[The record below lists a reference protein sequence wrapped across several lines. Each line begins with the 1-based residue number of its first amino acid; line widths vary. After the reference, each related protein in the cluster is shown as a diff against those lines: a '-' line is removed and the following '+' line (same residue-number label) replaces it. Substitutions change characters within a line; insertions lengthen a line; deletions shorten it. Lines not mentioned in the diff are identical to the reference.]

1 MADGKVEIGIE
12 LDDGGVSKDAEQAGR
27 KAGDG
32 FGEGFD
38 SGSSRGIGK
47 FGANLAR
54 LGAAAA
60 AAGAAASVAVG
71 KAALDAYASFEQLEG
86 GVKKLFGDEAAKT
99 VQEYA
104 ANAFETAG
112 MSANQYM
119 ETVTGF
125 SGALLRSLG
134 NDTQA
139 AAEMANMAISDM
151 SDIANTYGMSI
162 DMVKETYQSLA
173 RGNYETLDNLF
184 GGMFAGTKTGL
195 RDMLDYAEQY
205 RASLGE
211 TVSYSES
218 SYADIVAAIHD
229 VSMAT
234 GVYGTTQAEAAK
246 TIQGSVNMA
255 KAAWENWLVAI
266 ADSDG
271 DVKAATEQLVMA
283 VGAAA
288 SNIVPRIGEI
298 VTALGDFLMEETPL
312 LLEKVVAKISEGGP
326 GMMSAALDFFLK
338 MVTAMVKATPEILKA
353 LLLLLASLVVA
364 VAQKAGEFAAKGLEL
379 IKGLAQ
385 GAKDGF
391 AFVISEIGRGISD
404 AVNRVR
410 SAVTE
415 FFNGGRALVNG
426 LADGIRNAVSSGVL
440 GRAAS
445 SAMSV
450 VSAYIPHSP
459 AKKGPFSGKGWTL
472 YSGEAIVNDLAKG
485 MRRADASLAV
495 SDVMGD
501 FHAAVSPRMAFAG
514 ASSTTTT
521 YTFGDV
527 HLNAADAQGITAIE
541 QLVRLI
547 ETA

>member
-12 LDDGGVSKDAEQAGR
+12 LDDDGVKKDAEQAGR

-32 FGEGFD
+32 FGEGFN
-38 SGSSRGIGK
+38 SGSGGGIK
-47 FGANLAR
+47 KVGATLAQ
-54 LGAAAA
+54 LGIAAA
-60 AAGAAASVAVG
+60 AAGAAATLAVG
-71 KAALDAYASFEQLEG
+71 KAALEAYASFEQLEG
-86 GVKKLFGDEAAKT
+86 GIKTLFGEESMGA
-99 VQEYA
+99 VYA
-104 ANAFETAG
+104 NAERAFETAG

-125 SGALLRSLG
+125 SASLIQSLG
-134 NDTQA
+134 GDTA
-139 AAEMANMAISDM
+139 KAAEYADMAITDM
-151 SDIANTYGMSI
+151 SDNANKMGSSI
-162 DMVKETYQSLA
+162 ESIQNAYQGFA
-173 RGNYETLDNLF
+173 KQNFEMLDNLRLGY
-184 GGMFAGTKTGL
+184 GGNKSEMERLL
-195 RDMLDYAEQY
+195 RDAEAISGIHY
-205 RASLGE
+205 DI
-211 TVSYSES
+211 S
-218 SYADIVAAIHD
+218 SYADIVEAIHVIQD
-229 VSMAT
+229 EMGIAGAT
-234 GVYGTTQAEAAK
+234 AEEAMT

-271 DVKAATEQLVMA
+271 DVKAATENLVIS

-298 VTALGDFLMEETPL
+298 VTALGDFLVEETPL
-312 LLEKVVAKISEGGP
+312 LLEKVIAKISEGGP
-326 GMMSAALDFFLK
+326 GMASAALDFFLK
-338 MVTAMVKATPEILKA
+338 MATAIVKATPEILKA
-353 LLLLLASLVVA
+353 LLLLIASLVVA
-364 VAQKAGEFAAKGLEL
+364 VAQKAGEFAAKGVEL
-379 IKGLAQ
+379 IKSLAQ

-391 AFVISEIGRGISD
+391 AFVISEIGRGLSD
-404 AVNRVR
+404 GVNRVR

-415 FFNGGRALVNG
+415 FFNGGKALVNG
-426 LADGIRNAVSSGVL
+426 LADGIRSAVSSGVL

>member
-12 LDDGGVSKDAEQAGR
+12 LDDDGVRKDAEQAGR

-60 AAGAAASVAVG
+60 AAGAAGAIAVG
-71 KAALDAYASFEQLEG
+71 KAALEAYGQYEQLIGGIDTLFGENSERLKAYAN
-86 GVKKLFGDEAAKT
+86 AAW
-99 VQEYA
+99 
-104 ANAFETAG
+104 ETAG
-112 MSANQYM
+112 LNANEYM
-119 ETVTGF
+119 RTVTGV
-125 SGALLRSLG
+125 SASLIRSLG
-134 NDTQA
+134 GDTA
-139 AAEMANMAISDM
+139 AAADYANMAIQDM
-151 SDIANTYGMSI
+151 ADNAATFGKSMGEIQ
-162 DMVKETYQSLA
+162 ETYQSLA
-173 RGNYETLDNLF
+173 RGNYQMLDNLSL
-184 GGMFAGTKTGL
+184 GYAGTKKGL
-195 RDMLDYAEQY
+195 QELLADAEKIKASQGEMVDY
-205 RASLGE
+205 SID
-211 TVSYSES
+211 
-218 SYADIVAAIHD
+218 SYADIVEALHVVQEEQGI
-229 VSMAT
+229 T
-234 GVYGTTQAEAAK
+234 GRAMEEGAK
-246 TIQGSVNMA
+246 TIEGSVQRA
-255 KAAWENWLVAI
+255 QAAWGNWLIEI
-266 ADSDG
+266 AKTDG
-271 DVKAATEQLVMA
+271 DVKAATEDLVTA

-298 VTALGDFLMEETPL
+298 VTALGDFLVEQTPL
-312 LLEKVVAKISEGGP
+312 LLEKVTAKISEGGP
-326 GMMSAALDFFLK
+326 GMASAALDFFLK
-338 MVTAMVKATPEILKA
+338 MAAAIVKAQPEILKA

-364 VAQKAGEFAAKGLEL
+364 IAQKAGEFAAKGLEL
-379 IKGLAQ
+379 IKSLAQ

-391 AFVISEIGRGISD
+391 AFVLSEIGRGISD
-404 AVNRVR
+404 GIERVK

-415 FFNGGRALVNG
+415 FFNGGKALVNG

-450 VSAYIPHSP
+450 VNAYIPHSP

-472 YSGEAIVNDLAKG
+472 YSGEAIVNDLARG

>member
-12 LDDGGVSKDAEQAGR
+12 LDDDGVKKDAEQAGR

-38 SGSSRGIGK
+38 SGSGGGIK
-47 FGANLAR
+47 KVGATLAQ
-54 LGAAAA
+54 LGIAAA
-60 AAGAAASVAVG
+60 AAGAAATLAVG

-86 GVKKLFGDEAAKT
+86 GIKTLFGEESMGA
-99 VQEYA
+99 VYA
-104 ANAFETAG
+104 NAERAFETAG

-125 SGALLRSLG
+125 SASLIQSLG
-134 NDTQA
+134 GDTA
-139 AAEMANMAISDM
+139 KAAEYADMAITDM
-151 SDIANTYGMSI
+151 ADNANKMGTSMESI
-162 DMVKETYQSLA
+162 QYAYQGFA
-173 RGNYETLDNLF
+173 KQNYTMLDNLKLGY
-184 GGMFAGTKTGL
+184 GGTRAEMERLLADAEEIQRRNGV
-195 RDMLDYAEQY
+195 MVDY
-205 RASLGE
+205 
-211 TVSYSES
+211 TID
-218 SYADIVAAIHD
+218 SYADVVEAIHVVQD
-229 VSMAT
+229 EMGIAGAT
-234 GVYGTTQAEAAK
+234 ADEAMT

-271 DVKAATEQLVMA
+271 DVKAATENLVMS

-288 SNIVPRIGEI
+288 QNIVPRIGEI
-298 VTALGDFLMEETPL
+298 VTALGDFLVEETPL
-312 LLEKVVAKISEGGP
+312 LLEKVIAKISEGGP

-353 LLLLLASLVVA
+353 LLLLIASLVVA

-379 IKGLAQ
+379 IKSLAQ

-391 AFVISEIGRGISD
+391 AFVISEIGRGLSD
-404 AVNRVR
+404 GVNRVR

-426 LADGIRNAVSSGVL
+426 LADGIRSAVSSGVL

-527 HLNAADAQGITAIE
+527 HLNAADAQGITASA

>member
-12 LDDGGVSKDAEQAGR
+12 LDDDGVKKDAEQAGR

-32 FGEGFD
+32 FGEGFN
-38 SGSSRGIGK
+38 SGSGGGIK
-47 FGANLAR
+47 KVGATLAQ
-54 LGAAAA
+54 LGLAAA
-60 AAGAAASVAVG
+60 AAGAAATLAVG
-71 KAALDAYASFEQLEG
+71 KAALEAYASFEQLEG
-86 GVKKLFGDEAAKT
+86 GIKTLFGEESMGA
-99 VQEYA
+99 VYA
-104 ANAFETAG
+104 NAERAFETAG

-125 SGALLRSLG
+125 SASLIQSLG
-134 NDTQA
+134 GDTA
-139 AAEMANMAISDM
+139 KAAEYADMAITDM
-151 SDIANTYGMSI
+151 SDNANKMGTSMESI
-162 DMVKETYQSLA
+162 QYAYQGFA
-173 RGNYETLDNLF
+173 KQNYTMLDNLKLGY
-184 GGMFAGTKTGL
+184 GGTRAEMERLLADAEEIQRRNGV
-195 RDMLDYAEQY
+195 MVDY
-205 RASLGE
+205 
-211 TVSYSES
+211 TID
-218 SYADIVAAIHD
+218 SYADVVEAIHVVQD
-229 VSMAT
+229 EMGIAGAT
-234 GVYGTTQAEAAK
+234 ADEAMT

-271 DVKAATEQLVMA
+271 DVKAATENLVIS

-298 VTALGDFLMEETPL
+298 VTALGDFLVEETPL
-312 LLEKVVAKISEGGP
+312 LLEKVIAKISEGGP
-326 GMMSAALDFFLK
+326 GMASAALDFFLK
-338 MVTAMVKATPEILKA
+338 MATAIVKATPEILKA
-353 LLLLLASLVVA
+353 LLLLIASLVVA

-379 IKGLAQ
+379 IKSLAH
-385 GAKDGF
+385 GTRDGF
-391 AFVISEIGRGISD
+391 AFVISEIGRGLSD
-404 AVNRVR
+404 GVNRVR

-426 LADGIRNAVSSGVL
+426 LADGIRSAVSSGVL

>member
-12 LDDGGVSKDAEQAGR
+12 LDDDGVKKDAEQAGR

-32 FGEGFD
+32 FGEGFN
-38 SGSSRGIGK
+38 SGSGGGIK
-47 FGANLAR
+47 KVGATLAQ
-54 LGAAAA
+54 LGIAAA
-60 AAGAAASVAVG
+60 AAGAAATLAVG
-71 KAALDAYASFEQLEG
+71 KAALEAYASFEQLEG
-86 GVKKLFGDEAAKT
+86 GIKTLFGEESMGA
-99 VQEYA
+99 VYA
-104 ANAFETAG
+104 NAERAFETAG

-125 SGALLRSLG
+125 SASLIQSLG
-134 NDTQA
+134 GDTA
-139 AAEMANMAISDM
+139 KAAEYADMAITDM
-151 SDIANTYGMSI
+151 SDNANKMGTSMESI
-162 DMVKETYQSLA
+162 QYAYQGFA
-173 RGNYETLDNLF
+173 KQNYTMLDNLKLGY
-184 GGMFAGTKTGL
+184 GGTRAEMERLLADAEEIQRRNGV
-195 RDMLDYAEQY
+195 MVDY
-205 RASLGE
+205 
-211 TVSYSES
+211 TID
-218 SYADIVAAIHD
+218 SYADVVEAIHVVQD
-229 VSMAT
+229 EMGIAGAT
-234 GVYGTTQAEAAK
+234 ADEAMT

-271 DVKAATEQLVMA
+271 DVKAATENLVIS

-288 SNIVPRIGEI
+288 QNIVPRIGEI
-298 VTALGDFLMEETPL
+298 VTALGDFLVEETPL
-312 LLEKVVAKISEGGP
+312 LLEKVIAKISEGGP
-326 GMMSAALDFFLK
+326 GMASAALDFFLK
-338 MVTAMVKATPEILKA
+338 MATAIVKATPEILKA
-353 LLLLLASLVVA
+353 LLLLIASLVVA

-379 IKGLAQ
+379 IKSLAQ

-391 AFVISEIGRGISD
+391 AFVISEIGRGLSD
-404 AVNRVR
+404 GVNRVR

-426 LADGIRNAVSSGVL
+426 LADGIRSAVSSGVL

-472 YSGEAIVNDLAKG
+472 YSGEAIVNDLARG

>member
-12 LDDGGVSKDAEQAGR
+12 LDDDGVKKDAEQAGR

-86 GVKKLFGDEAAKT
+86 GIKTLFGEESMGA
-99 VQEYA
+99 VYA
-104 ANAFETAG
+104 NAERAFETAG

-125 SGALLRSLG
+125 SASLIQSLG
-134 NDTQA
+134 GDTA
-139 AAEMANMAISDM
+139 KAAEYADMAITDM
-151 SDIANTYGMSI
+151 SDNANKMGTSMGSI
-162 DMVKETYQSLA
+162 QYAYQGFA
-173 RGNYETLDNLF
+173 KQNYTMLDNLKLGY
-184 GGMFAGTKTGL
+184 GGTRAEMERLLADAEEIQRRNGV
-195 RDMLDYAEQY
+195 MVDY
-205 RASLGE
+205 
-211 TVSYSES
+211 TID
-218 SYADIVAAIHD
+218 SYADVVEAIHVVQD
-229 VSMAT
+229 EMGIAGAT
-234 GVYGTTQAEAAK
+234 AEEAMT

-271 DVKAATEQLVMA
+271 DVKAATENLVIS

-298 VTALGDFLMEETPL
+298 VTALGDFLVEETPL
-312 LLEKVVAKISEGGP
+312 LLEKVIAKISEGGP
-326 GMMSAALDFFLK
+326 GMASAALDFFLK
-338 MVTAMVKATPEILKA
+338 MATAIVKATPEILKA
-353 LLLLLASLVVA
+353 LLLLIASLVVA

-379 IKGLAQ
+379 IKSLAQ
-385 GAKDGF
+385 GARDGF
-391 AFVISEIGRGISD
+391 AFVISEIGRGLSD
-404 AVNRVR
+404 GVNRVR

-501 FHAAVSPRMAFAG
+501 FHAAVSPRMALAG

>member
-12 LDDGGVSKDAEQAGR
+12 LDDDGVNKDAEQAGR
-27 KAGDG
+27 KAGDS

-60 AAGAAASVAVG
+60 AAGAAASIAVG
-71 KAALDAYASFEQLEG
+71 KAALEAYASYEQLEG
-86 GVKKLFGDEAAKT
+86 GIKTLFGEESMGL
-99 VQEYA
+99 VYA
-104 ANAFETAG
+104 NAERAFETAG

-125 SGALLRSLG
+125 SASLIQSLG
-134 NDTQA
+134 GDTA
-139 AAEMANMAISDM
+139 KAAEYADMAITDM
-151 SDIANTYGMSI
+151 SDNANKMGTSMESI
-162 DMVKETYQSLA
+162 QYAYQGFA
-173 RGNYETLDNLF
+173 KQNYTMLDNLKLGY
-184 GGMFAGTKTGL
+184 GGTRAEMERLLADAEEIQRRNGV
-195 RDMLDYAEQY
+195 MVDY
-205 RASLGE
+205 
-211 TVSYSES
+211 TID
-218 SYADIVAAIHD
+218 SYADVVEAIHVVQD
-229 VSMAT
+229 EMGIAGAT
-234 GVYGTTQAEAAK
+234 ADEAMT

-271 DVKAATEQLVMA
+271 DVKAATENLVRS

-288 SNIVPRIGEI
+288 ANIVPRIGEI

-326 GMMSAALDFFLK
+326 GMASAALDFFLK
-338 MVTAMVKATPEILKA
+338 MATAIVKATPEILKA
-353 LLLLLASLVVA
+353 LLLLIASLVVA

-379 IKGLAQ
+379 IKSLAQ

-391 AFVISEIGRGISD
+391 AFVISEIGRGLSD
-404 AVNRVR
+404 GVNRVR

-415 FFNGGRALVNG
+415 FFNGGKALVNG
-426 LADGIRNAVSSGVL
+426 LADGIRSAVSSGVL

-485 MRRADASLAV
+485 MRRADASLAI

>member
-12 LDDGGVSKDAEQAGR
+12 LDDDGVKKDAEQAGR
-27 KAGDG
+27 KAGDS

-47 FGANLAR
+47 FGATLAR

-60 AAGAAASVAVG
+60 AAGAAGAIAVG
-71 KAALDAYASFEQLEG
+71 KAALDAYGQYEQLVG
-86 GVKKLFGDEAAKT
+86 GIETLFGESSERLKA
-99 VQEYA
+99 Y
-104 ANAFETAG
+104 ANAAWETAG
-112 MSANQYM
+112 LNANEYM
-119 ETVTGF
+119 RTVTGV
-125 SGALLRSLG
+125 SASLIRSLG
-134 NDTQA
+134 GDTA
-139 AAEMANMAISDM
+139 AAADYANMAIQDM
-151 SDIANTYGMSI
+151 ADNAATFGKSMGEIQ
-162 DMVKETYQSLA
+162 ETYQSLA
-173 RGNYETLDNLF
+173 RGNYEMLDNLSL
-184 GGMFAGTKTGL
+184 GYAGTKKGL
-195 RDMLDYAEQY
+195 QELLSDAEKIKASQGEMVDY
-205 RASLGE
+205 SID
-211 TVSYSES
+211 
-218 SYADIVAAIHD
+218 SYADIVEALHVVQEEQGI
-229 VSMAT
+229 T
-234 GVYGTTQAEAAK
+234 GRAMEEGAK
-246 TIQGSVNMA
+246 TIEGSVQKA
-255 KAAWENWLVAI
+255 QAAWGNWLIEI
-266 ADSDG
+266 AKTDG
-271 DVKAATEQLVMA
+271 DVKTATANLVMS

-298 VTALGDFLMEETPL
+298 VTALGDFLVEQTPV
-312 LLEKVVAKISEGGP
+312 LLEKVIAKISEGGP
-326 GMMSAALDFFLK
+326 GMTSAALDFFLK

-353 LLLLLASLVVA
+353 LLLLIASLVVA

-379 IKGLAQ
+379 IKSLAQ

-391 AFVISEIGRGISD
+391 AFVISEIGRGLSD
-404 AVNRVR
+404 GVNRVR

-426 LADGIRNAVSSGVL
+426 LADGIRSAVSSGVL

>member
-12 LDDGGVSKDAEQAGR
+12 LDDDGVKKDAEQAGR
-27 KAGDG
+27 KAGDS

-60 AAGAAASVAVG
+60 AAGAAGAIAVG
-71 KAALDAYASFEQLEG
+71 KAALDAYGQYEQLVG
-86 GVKKLFGDEAAKT
+86 GIETLFGESSERLKA
-99 VQEYA
+99 YA
-104 ANAFETAG
+104 SGAWETAG
-112 MSANQYM
+112 LNANEYM
-119 ETVTGF
+119 RTVTGV
-125 SGALLRSLG
+125 SASLIRSLG
-134 NDTQA
+134 GDTA
-139 AAEMANMAISDM
+139 AAADYANMAIQDM
-151 SDIANTYGMSI
+151 ADNAATFGKSMGEIQ
-162 DMVKETYQSLA
+162 ETYQSLA
-173 RGNYETLDNLF
+173 RGNYQMLDNLSL
-184 GGMFAGTKTGL
+184 GYAGTKKGL
-195 RDMLDYAEQY
+195 QELLSDAEKIKAAQGEMVDYSIE
-205 RASLGE
+205 
-211 TVSYSES
+211 
-218 SYADIVAAIHD
+218 SYADIVEALHVVQEEQGI
-229 VSMAT
+229 T
-234 GVYGTTQAEAAK
+234 GRAMEEGAK

-271 DVKAATEQLVMA
+271 DVKAATENLVRS

-298 VTALGDFLMEETPL
+298 VTALGDFLVEETPL
-312 LLEKVVAKISEGGP
+312 LLEKVIAKISEGGP
-326 GMMSAALDFFLK
+326 GMASAALDFFLK

-353 LLLLLASLVVA
+353 LLLLIASLVVA

-379 IKGLAQ
+379 IKSLAQ

-415 FFNGGRALVNG
+415 FFNGGKALVNG

>member
-12 LDDGGVSKDAEQAGR
+12 LDDDGVRKDAEQAGR
-27 KAGDG
+27 KAGDS

-38 SGSSRGIGK
+38 SGSGGGIK
-47 FGANLAR
+47 KVGATLAQ
-54 LGAAAA
+54 LGIAAA
-60 AAGAAASVAVG
+60 AAGAAATLAVG
-71 KAALDAYASFEQLEG
+71 KAALEAYASFEQLEG
-86 GVKKLFGDEAAKT
+86 GIKTLFGEESMGA
-99 VQEYA
+99 VYA
-104 ANAFETAG
+104 NAERAFETAG

-125 SGALLRSLG
+125 SASLIQSLG
-134 NDTQA
+134 GDTA
-139 AAEMANMAISDM
+139 KAAEYADMAITDM
-151 SDIANTYGMSI
+151 SDNANKMGTSMESI
-162 DMVKETYQSLA
+162 QYAYQGFA
-173 RGNYETLDNLF
+173 KQNYTMLDNLKLGY
-184 GGMFAGTKTGL
+184 GGTRAEMERLLADAEEIQRRNGV
-195 RDMLDYAEQY
+195 MVDY
-205 RASLGE
+205 
-211 TVSYSES
+211 TID
-218 SYADIVAAIHD
+218 SYADVVEAIHVVQD
-229 VSMAT
+229 EMGIAGAT
-234 GVYGTTQAEAAK
+234 ADEAMT

-271 DVKAATEQLVMA
+271 DVKAATENLVTS

-298 VTALGDFLMEETPL
+298 VTALGDFLVEETPL
-312 LLEKVVAKISEGGP
+312 LLEKVIAKISEGGP
-326 GMMSAALDFFLK
+326 GMASAALDFFLK
-338 MVTAMVKATPEILKA
+338 MATAIVKATPEILKA
-353 LLLLLASLVVA
+353 LLLLIASLVVA

-379 IKGLAQ
+379 IKSLAQ

-391 AFVISEIGRGISD
+391 AFVISEIGRGLSD
-404 AVNRVR
+404 GVNRVR

-415 FFNGGRALVNG
+415 FFNGGRAIVNG
-426 LADGIRNAVSSGVL
+426 LADGIRSAVSSGVL

>member
-1 MADGKVEIGIE
+1 MERLLA
-12 LDDGGVSKDAEQAGR
+12 DAEEIQR
-27 KAGDG
+27 
-32 FGEGFD
+32 
-38 SGSSRGIGK
+38 R
-47 FGANLAR
+47 N
-54 LGAAAA
+54 
-60 AAGAAASVAVG
+60 
-71 KAALDAYASFEQLEG
+71 
-86 GVKKLFGDEAAKT
+86 GVMVDYT
-99 VQEYA
+99 
-104 ANAFETAG
+104 
-112 MSANQYM
+112 
-119 ETVTGF
+119 
-125 SGALLRSLG
+125 
-134 NDTQA
+134 
-139 AAEMANMAISDM
+139 
-151 SDIANTYGMSI
+151 I
-162 DMVKETYQSLA
+162 D
-173 RGNYETLDNLF
+173 
-184 GGMFAGTKTGL
+184 
-195 RDMLDYAEQY
+195 
-205 RASLGE
+205 
-211 TVSYSES
+211 
-218 SYADIVAAIHD
+218 SYADVVEAIHVVQD
-229 VSMAT
+229 EMGIAGAT
-234 GVYGTTQAEAAK
+234 ADEAMT

-271 DVKAATEQLVMA
+271 DVKAATENLVRS

-298 VTALGDFLMEETPL
+298 VTALGDFLVEETPL
-312 LLEKVVAKISEGGP
+312 LLEKVIAKISEGGP
-326 GMMSAALDFFLK
+326 GMASAALDFFLK
-338 MVTAMVKATPEILKA
+338 MATAAVKATPEILKA
-353 LLLLLASLVVA
+353 LLLLIASLVVA

-379 IKGLAQ
+379 IKSLAQ

-391 AFVISEIGRGISD
+391 AFVISEIGRGLSD
-404 AVNRVR
+404 GVNRVR

-415 FFNGGRALVNG
+415 FFNGGKALVNG
-426 LADGIRNAVSSGVL
+426 LADGIRSAVSSGVL

-445 SAMSV
+445 SAMSA

-459 AKKGPFSGKGWTL
+459 AEKGPFSGKGWTL

-485 MRRADASLAV
+485 MRRADASLAI

>member
-12 LDDGGVSKDAEQAGR
+12 LDDDGVKKDAEQAGR

-32 FGEGFD
+32 FGEGFN
-38 SGSSRGIGK
+38 SGSGGGIK
-47 FGANLAR
+47 KVGATLAQ
-54 LGAAAA
+54 LGIAAA
-60 AAGAAASVAVG
+60 AAGAAATLAVG
-71 KAALDAYASFEQLEG
+71 KAALEAYASFEQLEG
-86 GVKKLFGDEAAKT
+86 GIKTLFGEESMGA
-99 VQEYA
+99 VYA
-104 ANAFETAG
+104 NAERAFETAG

-125 SGALLRSLG
+125 SASLIQSLG
-134 NDTQA
+134 GDTA
-139 AAEMANMAISDM
+139 KAAEYADMAITDM
-151 SDIANTYGMSI
+151 SDNANKMGTSMESI
-162 DMVKETYQSLA
+162 QYAYQGFA
-173 RGNYETLDNLF
+173 KQNYTMLDNLKLGY
-184 GGMFAGTKTGL
+184 GGTRAEMERLLADAEEIQRRNGV
-195 RDMLDYAEQY
+195 MVDY
-205 RASLGE
+205 
-211 TVSYSES
+211 TID
-218 SYADIVAAIHD
+218 SYADVVEAIHVVQD
-229 VSMAT
+229 EMGIAGAT
-234 GVYGTTQAEAAK
+234 AEEAMT

-271 DVKAATEQLVMA
+271 DVKAATENLVIS

-298 VTALGDFLMEETPL
+298 VTALGDFLVEQTPL
-312 LLEKVVAKISEGGP
+312 LLEKVIAKISEGGP
-326 GMMSAALDFFLK
+326 GMASAALDFFLK
-338 MVTAMVKATPEILKA
+338 MATAIVKATPEILKA
-353 LLLLLASLVVA
+353 LLLLIASLVVA

-379 IKGLAQ
+379 IKSLAQ

-391 AFVISEIGRGISD
+391 AFVISEIGRGLSD
-404 AVNRVR
+404 GVNRVR

-415 FFNGGRALVNG
+415 FFNGGKALVNG
-426 LADGIRNAVSSGVL
+426 LADGIGSAVSSGVL

-450 VSAYIPHSP
+450 LSAYIPHSP

-472 YSGEAIVNDLAKG
+472 YSGEAIVNDLARG

>member
-12 LDDGGVSKDAEQAGR
+12 LDDDGVRKDAEQAGR

-32 FGEGFD
+32 FGEGFN
-38 SGSSRGIGK
+38 SGSGGGIK
-47 FGANLAR
+47 KVGATLAQ
-54 LGAAAA
+54 LGIAAA
-60 AAGAAASVAVG
+60 AAGAAATLAVG

-86 GVKKLFGDEAAKT
+86 GIKTLFGEESMGA
-99 VQEYA
+99 VYA
-104 ANAFETAG
+104 NAERAFETAG

-125 SGALLRSLG
+125 SASLIQSLG
-134 NDTQA
+134 GDTA
-139 AAEMANMAISDM
+139 KAAEYADMAITDM
-151 SDIANTYGMSI
+151 SDNANKMGTSMESI
-162 DMVKETYQSLA
+162 QYAYQGFA
-173 RGNYETLDNLF
+173 KQNYTMLDNLKLGY
-184 GGMFAGTKTGL
+184 GGTRAEMERLLADAEEIQRRNGV
-195 RDMLDYAEQY
+195 MVDY
-205 RASLGE
+205 
-211 TVSYSES
+211 TID
-218 SYADIVAAIHD
+218 SYADVVEAIHVVQD
-229 VSMAT
+229 EMGIAGAT
-234 GVYGTTQAEAAK
+234 ADEAMT

-271 DVKAATEQLVMA
+271 DVKAATENLVIS

-298 VTALGDFLMEETPL
+298 VTALGDFLVEETPL
-312 LLEKVVAKISEGGP
+312 LLEKVIAKISEGGP
-326 GMMSAALDFFLK
+326 GMASAALDFFLK
-338 MVTAMVKATPEILKA
+338 MATAIVKATPEILKA
-353 LLLLLASLVVA
+353 LLLLIASLVVA

-379 IKGLAQ
+379 IKSLAQ

-391 AFVISEIGRGISD
+391 AFVISEIGRGLSD
-404 AVNRVR
+404 GVNRVR

-426 LADGIRNAVSSGVL
+426 LADGIRSAVSSGVL

>member
-12 LDDGGVSKDAEQAGR
+12 LDDDGVRKDAEQAGR

-32 FGEGFD
+32 FGEGFN
-38 SGSSRGIGK
+38 SGSGGGIK
-47 FGANLAR
+47 KVGATLAQ
-54 LGAAAA
+54 LGIAAA
-60 AAGAAASVAVG
+60 AAGAAATLAVG
-71 KAALDAYASFEQLEG
+71 KAALEAYASFEQLEG
-86 GVKKLFGDEAAKT
+86 GIKTLFGEESMGA
-99 VQEYA
+99 VYA
-104 ANAFETAG
+104 NAERAFETAG

-125 SGALLRSLG
+125 SASLIQSLG
-134 NDTQA
+134 GDTA
-139 AAEMANMAISDM
+139 KAAEYADMAITDM
-151 SDIANTYGMSI
+151 SDNANKMGTSMESI
-162 DMVKETYQSLA
+162 QYAYQGFA
-173 RGNYETLDNLF
+173 KQNYTMLDNLKLGY
-184 GGMFAGTKTGL
+184 GGTRAEMERLLADAEEIQRRNGV
-195 RDMLDYAEQY
+195 MVDY
-205 RASLGE
+205 
-211 TVSYSES
+211 TID
-218 SYADIVAAIHD
+218 SYADVVEAIHVVQD
-229 VSMAT
+229 EMGIAGAT
-234 GVYGTTQAEAAK
+234 ADEAMT

-271 DVKAATEQLVMA
+271 DVKAATENLVIS

-288 SNIVPRIGEI
+288 QNIVPRIGEI
-298 VTALGDFLMEETPL
+298 VTALGDFLVEETPL
-312 LLEKVVAKISEGGP
+312 LLEKVIAKISEGGP

-353 LLLLLASLVVA
+353 LLLLIASLVVA

-379 IKGLAQ
+379 IKSLAQ

-391 AFVISEIGRGISD
+391 AFVISEIGRGLSD
-404 AVNRVR
+404 GVNRVR

-415 FFNGGRALVNG
+415 FFNGGKALVNG
-426 LADGIRNAVSSGVL
+426 LADGIRSAVSSGVL